1 MIRPLPAF
9 GLALAAVLVL
19 TAPALVNN
27 RHDRRETPRYMLS
40 IDIRSAQDAIQV
52 FRLSVHLYS
61 DGVDV
66 LWNGLAV
73 P

>member
-9 GLALAAVLVL
+9 GLALTAVLVL

-27 RHDRRETPRYMLS
+27 RHDRHQAPRYMLS
-40 IDIRSAQDAIQV
+40 IDIRSAQDAVQV

-61 DGVDV
+61 DGVDF
-66 LWNGLAV
+66 LWDGLAAR
-73 P
+73 

>member
-1 MIRPLPAF
+1 MIRPLPLF

-27 RHDRRETPRYMLS
+27 KHGRREAPRYMLS
-40 IDIRSAQDAIQV
+40 IDIRSAQDAVQV

-61 DGVDV
+61 DGVDF
-66 LWNGLAV
+66 LWDGLGAR
-73 P
+73 